1 MTEGM
6 STLLICLAIAFLTA
20 GVAIAFAPS
29 SGSHRVTIKNEGSV
43 VTVRSAGLGDITVT
57 FDPSDLKGEE
67 PPIDLVPGEEAF
79 AENEPTIV
87 EEFTDPRTTIERKRE
102 IARTFDGL
110 KCRFIIEDN
119 PVRTPGPSSTA
130 SWEDEGT
137 DECFEEPVP
146 EDYYE
151 E

>member
-1 MTEGM
+1 M
-6 STLLICLAIAFLTA
+6 
-20 GVAIAFAPS
+20 
-29 SGSHRVTIKNEGSV
+29 
-43 VTVRSAGLGDITVT
+43 
-57 FDPSDLKGEE
+57 
-67 PPIDLVPGEEAF
+67 
-79 AENEPTIV
+79 

-137 DECFEEPVP
+137 DECLAEPVP